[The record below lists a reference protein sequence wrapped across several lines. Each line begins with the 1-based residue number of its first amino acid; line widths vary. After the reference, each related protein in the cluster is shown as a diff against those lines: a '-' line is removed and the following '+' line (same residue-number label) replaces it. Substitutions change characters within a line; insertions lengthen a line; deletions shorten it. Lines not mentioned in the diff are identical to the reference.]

1 MAVIVKSKKKLGF
14 ERKRSM
20 TQEHLLV
27 EKLGPVLSLTLNRPE
42 SLNAFSPEMIF
53 GLTNTIREAQ
63 TNADL
68 QVIVLYGAGRSFSA
82 GGDVK
87 TMGQASSEQ
96 IYEHIG
102 RLNEL
107 ILTMKATEKPIIAA
121 VHGFAAGA
129 GFNLALAC
137 DMIIAAEDSKFAL
150 SFSQVGLVSDGGG
163 SYFLPKLIGPHLAK
177 QLFFSAEPISAEQLH
192 QLGVVNFLFPVEKL
206 QEETTKLA
214 LKLAHGP
221 GKAFGKQK
229 KLIEQSFTA
238 SLDEILEQERL
249 IQTLMVQTEDH
260 HEGIAAFKEKRKPQ
274 FKGR

>member
-1 MAVIVKSKKKLGF
+1 
-14 ERKRSM
+14 M

>member
-1 MAVIVKSKKKLGF
+1 
-14 ERKRSM
+14 M

-42 SLNAFSPEMIF
+42 SLNAFSPEMIL

-63 TNADL
+63 NDDDV
-68 QVIVLYGAGRSFSA
+68 QVIVLSGSGRSFSA

-87 TMGQASSEQ
+87 TMGQAGPTQ
-96 IYEHIG
+96 VYDHVG
-102 RLNEL
+102 KLNQL
-107 ILTMKATEKPIIAA
+107 ILTMKNLEKPIIAA

-129 GFNLALAC
+129 GVNLALAC
-137 DMIIAAEDSKFAL
+137 DLIVAAEDSKFAL

-177 QLFFSAEPISAEQLH
+177 QFFFSAEPIPAERLY
-192 QLGVVNFLFPVEKL
+192 QLGVINALIPLEKL

-221 GKAFGKQK
+221 GRAYGKLK
-229 KLIEQSFTA
+229 KLIDH
-238 SLDEILEQERL
+238 SLTSTLEEILEEERL
-249 IQTLMVQTEDH
+249 TQVLMVQTEDH
-260 HEGIAAFKEKRKPQ
+260 KEGVTAFKEKRKPA